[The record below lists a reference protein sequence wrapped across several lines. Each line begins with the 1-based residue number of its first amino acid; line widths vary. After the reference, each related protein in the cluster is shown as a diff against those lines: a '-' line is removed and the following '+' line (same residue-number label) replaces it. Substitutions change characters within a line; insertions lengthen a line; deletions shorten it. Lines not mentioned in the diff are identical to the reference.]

1 MLNLAHV
8 RSFLAVVDAGSFLD
22 AARALDCSQP
32 TITQH
37 VRKLEASVNV
47 RLIDRRH
54 ERCRPSA
61 AGRRFL
67 PVARRLVDM
76 ATHAAQLFTAA
87 PLRIG
92 ASGNIGT
99 YLLQPHLRS
108 FAARSGDAPTIDVAI
123 APNPEVADGLS
134 TGAFDLGL
142 MEWWDNRPGFRA
154 KPWRREELV
163 AIAAPEHPWA
173 QRRTVSVD
181 ALLSEPLIGGEPGTG
196 TGRILNGLARRGGTA
211 PDPVLQLGSTEAVKR
226 AVREGL
232 GVSVV
237 FAAAVTDE
245 VAAGTLCARPVAG
258 TRLAK
263 DLFVILPEET
273 LPESPAARFADLLLP

>member
-22 AARALDCSQP
+22 AARALDRSQP

-37 VRKLEASVNV
+37 IRKLEASVNA

-67 PVARRLVDM
+67 PVARRLVEM
-76 ATHAAQLFTAA
+76 ATHAADLFTAA

-108 FAARSGDAPTIDVAI
+108 FADRSGHAPAIDVTI

-134 TGAFDLGL
+134 AGVFDLGL
-142 MEWWDNRPGFRA
+142 MEWWDDRPGFCA
-154 KPWRREELV
+154 KTWRREDLV
-163 AIAAPEHPWA
+163 AIAAPDHPWA
-173 QRRTVSVD
+173 QRGTVSVD
-181 ALLSEPLIGGEPGTG
+181 ALFSEPLIGGEPGTG
-196 TGRILNGLARRGGTA
+196 TGRILNGLARRGRTA
-211 PDPVLQLGSTEAVKR
+211 PNPVLQLGNTEAVKR

-237 FAAAVTDE
+237 FAAAVADE
-245 VAAGTLCARPVAG
+245 VAAGTLCVRPVAG
-258 TRLAK
+258 TRPAK
-263 DLFVILPEET
+263 DLLVVLPAET
-273 LPESPAARFADLLLP
+273 LPESSAARFADHLLR

>member
-1 MLNLAHV
+1 MT
-8 RSFLAVVDAGSFLD
+8 S
-22 AARALDCSQP
+22 
-32 TITQH
+32 I
-37 VRKLEASVNV
+37 
-47 RLIDRRH
+47 
-54 ERCRPSA
+54 
-61 AGRRFL
+61 
-67 PVARRLVDM
+67 VA
-76 ATHAAQLFTAA
+76 
-87 PLRIG
+87 
-92 ASGNIGT
+92 
-99 YLLQPHLRS
+99 
-108 FAARSGDAPTIDVAI
+108 
-123 APNPEVADGLS
+123 
-134 TGAFDLGL
+134 
-142 MEWWDNRPGFRA
+142 
-154 KPWRREELV
+154 
-163 AIAAPEHPWA
+163 
-173 QRRTVSVD
+173 
-181 ALLSEPLIGGEPGTG
+181 PLIGGAPGTG